1 MSPSRKNDV
10 PVPEKRCP
18 RRGKT
23 TSPSFIKNLPTYL
36 SLNLLFQF
44 IFLFRVDEDVNHPV
58 VWVDQDVNDP
68 EQKMIDDKCG

>member
-18 RRGKT
+18 RRDGD
-23 TSPSFIKNLPTYL
+23 I
-36 SLNLLFQF
+36 
-44 IFLFRVDEDVNHPV
+44 NHPV